1 MGMAVVDSGIVIAKE
16 VTGLSATSGVGAGI
30 GGVFA
35 VAALVYALAYLD
47 LADAAEADYGHV
59 KQVLVA
65 SIVPLFVVFLGI
77 VLFEVFNIIVS

>member
-16 VTGLSATSGVGAGI
+16 VTGLSATAEVGAGI

-35 VAALVYALAYLD
+35 IAALIYALAYLD
-47 LADAAEADYGHV
+47 LADAAEAEYDHV

-65 SIVPLFVVFLGI
+65 SILPLFVVFVGI
-77 VLFEVFNIIVS
+77 VLFEVFHIIVS